1 MKPLLLYKLEEE
13 RQMKTVAIIGSCDT
27 KFQEIMHVKKFIKN
41 TGLGAL
47 VIDISIGPE
56 LPQGFDIS
64 REDIIAAA
72 GQDWQEV
79 KHLSKDKLLEF
90 IIAGVVK
97 IIPELYAQGKFDGI
111 FSMGGVQNTTAAVS
125 AMKTLPIGVP
135 KVMLST
141 VASGNRTFEPLV
153 GSRDIV
159 LVPSIADI
167 SGINTITKTVMENA
181 AACVI
186 GMVNHAGNPLGSS
199 DRLIVGTTL
208 MGITNDG
215 VCSAINHLVSK
226 GIETIGFHS
235 TGVGGRAMEELVASG
250 TIGAVMDLTLHEI
263 TSEYF
268 GGGFSYGAFN
278 RLTALCQ
285 SGIPLLVSPGGL
297 DFVDYPLDNLPK
309 DIDKRK
315 YIRHNAQLAHIKI
328 LKDEGVAVAK
338 ITAQRLNESKNEVT
352 LLIPTN
358 GFRKNTRPG
367 EPLYDKEV
375 DDAMVES
382 LLENI
387 HNDNVIIKYVTANL
401 NEEAFGIA
409 AAKEMIEIL
418 KRFGKLDADFGKEAD
433 KC

>member
-1 MKPLLLYKLEEE
+1 
-13 RQMKTVAIIGSCDT
+13 MKTIAIIGSCDT
-27 KFQEIMHVKKFIKN
+27 KFHEIMHVKKFIEN
-41 TGLGAL
+41 TGHKVM
-47 VIDISIGPE
+47 VIDISIGSE
-56 LPQGFDIS
+56 LPQGFDFS
-64 REDIIAAA
+64 RDDIISAA
-72 GQDWQEV
+72 GHEWQAV
-79 KHLSKDKLLEF
+79 KHLSKDKLLEL
-90 IIAGVVK
+90 IIAGAVK
-97 IIPELYAQGKFDGI
+97 IVPELYAQGKFDGI

-186 GMVNHAGNPLGSS
+186 GMVNHAGNPLGGS

-250 TIGAVMDLTLHEI
+250 TIGAVMDLTIHEI

-278 RLTALCQ
+278 RLTSLCQ
-285 SGIPLLVSPGGL
+285 SGIPLLVSLGGL
-297 DFVDYPLDNLPK
+297 DFIDYPLDNLPK

-328 LKDEGVAVAK
+328 LKSEGVAVAK
-338 ITAQRLNESKNEVT
+338 ITAQRLNESKSEVT

-358 GFRKNTRPG
+358 GFRKNTKPG

-375 DDAMVES
+375 DDAIVAA

-387 HNDNVIIKYVTANL
+387 HNDNVIIKYVNANL
-401 NEEAFGIA
+401 NEETFGIA

-418 KRFGKLDADFGKEAD
+418 KRFGKLDADFGREA
-433 KC
+433 KNAEYL

>member
-1 MKPLLLYKLEEE
+1 
-13 RQMKTVAIIGSCDT
+13 MKTIAIIGSCDS
-27 KFQEIMHVKKFIKN
+27 KFQEIMHVKKFIE
-41 TGLGAL
+41 GAGHKVI

-56 LPQGFDIS
+56 VPQGFDFS
-64 REDIIAAA
+64 RDDIIAAA
-72 GQDWQEV
+72 GQEWQDV
-79 KHLSKDKLLEF
+79 KHLSKDKLLEL
-90 IIAGVVK
+90 IIAGVEK
-97 IIPELYAQGKFDGI
+97 IIPELYSQGKFDGI
-111 FSMGGVQNTTAAVS
+111 FSMGGLQNTTAAVS
-125 AMKTLPIGVP
+125 AMKKLPIGVP

-167 SGINTITKTVMENA
+167 SGVNTITKTVMENA

-186 GMVNHAGNPLGSS
+186 GMVSYAGNPLRGS
-199 DRLIVGTTL
+199 DRVIVGTTL

-215 VCSAINHLVSK
+215 VCSAIDHLVSK

-235 TGVGGRAMEELVASG
+235 TGVGGRAMEELVAGG

-268 GGGFSYGAFN
+268 GGGFSYGALN
-278 RLTALCQ
+278 RLTSLCQ
-285 SGIPLLVSPGGL
+285 SGIPLLVSLGGL
-297 DFVDYPLDNLPK
+297 DFIDYSLDNLPK

-315 YIRHNAQLAHIKI
+315 YIRHNAQIAHIKI
-328 LKDEGVAVAK
+328 LKDEGVAVAR

-352 LLIPTN
+352 LLIPAN
-358 GFRKNTRPG
+358 GFRKNTRFG

-375 DDAMVES
+375 DDTMVAT

-387 HNDNVIIKYVTANL
+387 TNENVFVKYVDANL
-401 NEEAFGIA
+401 NESAFGIA
-409 AAKEMIEIL
+409 AANEMIEIL
-418 KRFGKLDADFGKEAD
+418 KRFGKLPADFGREA
-433 KC
+433 